1 MDFEKEY
8 LDAVLV
14 TAGLLFMFL
23 YHLFLLYQYIHDATK
38 TSIGY
43 ENKDKETWV
52 QKILKVTELQGTN
65 DDAVGD
71 NVSTGLSVISSNTSA
86 TMTLASI
93 SLTLC
98 AVIGVWI
105 ASSTNKFFPLEM
117 VYGNTSESIISIKYL
132 CLLSCFLLAFSFFVQ
147 SARHFVHSNY
157 LLSTPGATKEE
168 DVEKVQKAVER
179 GSIFW
184 SLGLR
189 ALYFALNFLLWF
201 FGPIPM
207 CACSIVMVFVL
218 YCHDFRKDSKQSD
231 SRKKG

>member
-14 TAGLLFMFL
+14 TGGLLFMFL
-23 YHLFLLYQYIHDATK
+23 YHLYLLYQYIHDVDATK
-38 TSIGY
+38 TSIRY
-43 ENKDKETWV
+43 ENEDKITWV
-52 QKILKVTELQGTN
+52 QKILQGAT
-65 DDAVGD
+65 DDAVRD
-71 NVSTGLSVISSNTSA
+71 NVNRGLGVISSNTSA

-105 ASSTNKFFPLEM
+105 SSSTNKFFPLEM
-117 VYGNTSESIISIKYL
+117 VYGNTSQSIICIKYL

-157 LLSTPGATKEE
+157 LLSTPGVMEEE
-168 DVEKVQKAVER
+168 DVKKVQKAVER

-189 ALYFALNFLLWF
+189 ALYFALNFMVWF

-207 CACSIVMVFVL
+207 FACSIVMVFIL
-218 YCHDFRKDSKQSD
+218 YCHDLRKDSKPSD
-231 SRKKG
+231 NRKQG

>member
-1 MDFEKEY
+1 MDFKKEY

-23 YHLFLLYQYIHDATK
+23 YHLFLLYQYLHNPIK

-52 QKILKVTELQGTN
+52 EKILNVPEDAN
-65 DDAVGD
+65 DVAVKD
-71 NVSTGLSVISSNTSA
+71 KVSTGLGVIYSNTSA

-105 ASSTNKFFPLEM
+105 SSSTNKFVPLEM
-117 VYGNTSESIISIKYL
+117 VYGNISESIISIKYL
-132 CLLSCFLLAFSFFVQ
+132 CLLSCLLLAFSFFVQ
-147 SARHFVHSNY
+147 SARHFIHSNY
-157 LLSTPGATKEE
+157 LLSTPGATEEE

-189 ALYFALNFLLWF
+189 SLYFALNFMLWF

-218 YCHDFRKDSKQSD
+218 YCHDLRKESKPSD
-231 SRKKG
+231 NRKKG

>member
-8 LDAVLV
+8 LDAILV
-14 TAGLLFMFL
+14 TAGLLFMFV
-23 YHLFLLYQYIHDATK
+23 YHLFLLYQYIHHPIK

-52 QKILKVTELQGTN
+52 QKILKVPEDAN
-65 DDAVGD
+65 DVAVKDKVG
-71 NVSTGLSVISSNTSA
+71 TGLGVISSNISA

-105 ASSTNKFFPLEM
+105 SSSTNKFVPVEM
-117 VYGNTSESIISIKYL
+117 IYGSTSESIISMKYL
-132 CLLSCFLLAFSFFVQ
+132 CLLSCLLLAFSFFVQ
-147 SARHFVHSNY
+147 SARLFIHSNY
-157 LLSTPGATKEE
+157 LLSTPGATEEE
-168 DVEKVQKAVER
+168 DVEKVQRAVER
-179 GSIFW
+179 ASIFW

-189 ALYFALNFLLWF
+189 SLYFALNFMLWF

-207 CACSIVMVFVL
+207 CACSILMVFVL
-218 YCHDFRKDSKQSD
+218 YCHDLRKDTKKSD
-231 SRKKG
+231 NRKNG